1 MSRGKSVAYVI
12 LQYDRPSDVRNWN
25 EYNSRVR
32 EWIPRFLDAPGAV
45 SFVGYRTADG
55 SSPDTMAMLAFRTVD
70 DARRARSSEQIK
82 TITDE
87 LRGMGVVPKIL
98 VVERSPFTPEPVLAS
113 GDVPLP

>member
-1 MSRGKSVAYVI
+1 MSWGKSVAYLI

-70 DARRARSSEQIK
+70 DARRARASEQIK

-98 VVERSPFTPEPVLAS
+98 VLERSPFTPEPVL
-113 GDVPLP
+113 